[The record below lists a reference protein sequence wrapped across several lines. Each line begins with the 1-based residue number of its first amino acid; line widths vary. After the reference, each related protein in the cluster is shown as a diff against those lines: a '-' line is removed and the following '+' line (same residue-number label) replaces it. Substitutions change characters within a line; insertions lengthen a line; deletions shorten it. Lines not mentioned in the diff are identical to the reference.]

1 MRLNANVCLTILSV
15 VLIAL
20 IFPALSPAQQVTAA
34 ITGRVTDASGATVP
48 GANVVATDKDRGT
61 EWPTT
66 TNADGVYNLPRL
78 PIGSYSLKV
87 EHAGFQVSQVQSI
100 VLDMNQVARI
110 DVALQVGNV
119 TQTVEVPSSAPLLQT
134 Q

>member
-66 TNADGVYNLPRL
+66 SNAEGVYNLPRL
-78 PIGSYSLKV
+78 PIGNYALKV
-87 EHAGFQVSQVQSI
+87 THAGFQAAVAPAI
-100 VLDMNQVARI
+100 TLDMNQVARI
-110 DVALQVGNV
+110 DVPLQVGAV
-119 TQTVEVPSSAPLLQT
+119 TQ
-134 Q
+134 